1 MQRFQIF
8 KYNRLAI
15 KIQCTFIGV
24 FFVLL
29 FPLLGQAQFKSYDNS
44 NFTGAVSVREIP
56 VVTYKDTCVLAI
68 NYPILPIAPVFV
80 TNNNNVI
87 TNASISPA
95 LPSGLSINNAGVISG
110 STSVLMGYT
119 RYVITFGN
127 SCGNAATKVM
137 WIKTAVGPNIIKQT
151 FCSDTI
157 CNTSDVQSFFIEAT
171 GTNLRYQWRKDGI
184 PITNGI
190 LNGSFIMGAATSQ
203 MSIFQPVAFF
213 ANANYDVIISN
224 DECSIISAPKS
235 FKMLNAPAITAQPQA
250 PNRVCEKNGIQTIS
264 VSANSSNTITY
275 QWRKDGAA
283 IIDTGIYIGTSTRTL
298 KLTNPAL
305 SDTGNYTVVVAD
317 NFCPNYSNEVPVKL
331 NFVRFVGITNLTDTV
346 FCEGQQD
353 TKSLGFTTVGT
364 NIWYQW
370 RQFGAPY
377 NGYEGGI
384 EGSEYSGSST
394 STLTIANPT
403 ARNGGTYT
411 VYANS
416 GSCRIQDRATGKLA
430 IMKNPQITRELSGES
445 VQIGINVTPFDGLKL
460 NFTAKGENP
469 TFIWRRNGIPIPES
483 ELNSGSLYVKYVIRD
498 PVDIRDWSEVFSASL
513 YIKQASY
520 EITEGTYD
528 VVVKTLGCVNDT
540 SVPYVVRF
548 NRVPTTITRHPQVS
562 ADYLCSNEDVYLR
575 VKATGANL
583 SYTWRRNGEILN
595 TIPSG
600 QNGVQ
605 GDWVLFPGDTMLLI
619 RGTYNNNTEGIY
631 DVLIS
636 GAAEPVFSNPTTL
649 RRYPAPQLLTEN
661 NNQFYF
667 CRKDSN
673 IITIKAKAM
682 YGDSLGFTWNVPSN
696 NSQRING
703 QVLTTY
709 NGDYVNF
716 STPIS
721 KNLANGTHQY
731 TVTNH
736 CGQTETRYVQ
746 IQFNGEPS
754 DSLDARVV
762 VPSLACNRAANLTL
776 TTAGTSTN
784 TGLIYQ
790 WQKDGIDLSVSSKY
804 SNSTS
809 RNLIINNL
817 TFEDSGYYEL
827 NLKYP
832 LNQGGCKISSGKT
845 FLKIDSNSTIIAAPV
860 RPPATFTGDGVQTL
874 SVVAHGNNLNYTWSR
889 DWNNI
894 TNNAVFSGQGT
905 PNLTIT
911 NSSDDQGLYRV
922 VVTGACLMDIDS
934 TVKSSITLSPVTL
947 RFFTRI
953 FIASQP
959 TEFSTVCA
967 GDNFANGNV
976 FSYAIINESS
986 DYQGYRSQTTY
997 QWRKNGAAITNQD
1010 FGGGRRISGTNTQ
1023 QIQILKPNQSDSGNY
1038 DLVVIQNCYDPLYQ
1052 TTLISTLLTANRKL
1066 KVNLPAPSKT
1076 IANVTSGSRYYWTK
1090 TGGYYDE
1097 SGTYYNTTTCNLD
1110 TLVLTVVSASQTD
1123 IVATICQGQ
1132 TYTWSANQLDYSQTG
1147 NYTFNDNGLTYR
1159 LNLTVRPRPN
1169 VTLSGGATICQG
1181 TSTSLTISQNNGLGI
1196 SSGVLSDG
1204 TSFNGFGN
1212 STVIIPVS
1220 PTTTTNYT
1228 VSSLTDGVC
1237 PAQAS
1242 NISGNALV
1250 NVLAS
1255 PSVNLS
1261 ASAWDCGANID
1272 SPVTVHLTLGG
1283 DGPWSGALSN
1293 GYSFTSFSNT
1303 VDIPVSYASG
1313 STIRVASLYNQAGC
1327 YAIPSM
1333 LTGSLYIPVKSSILY
1348 VNPSDNTPFYVN
1360 NYTKSQKLC
1369 RSDNWTMRPIIYR
1382 VINGD
1387 SLVVSGLPSGVTASF
1402 MNTYSYNDLVGRSQS
1417 INKALV
1423 ISGAPSVEGVFRY
1436 YVSVPTNA
1444 GCGIA
1449 IDSGVITHLRT
1460 SLTLTQGSN
1469 NQTNALSGIPIET
1482 IQYVTAN
1489 SYGAGAIVEGLPP
1502 GVVASWNNN
1511 QLTISGTPTT
1521 FGNSYNYYIY
1531 LTDICGASWQ
1541 AGSGTINV
1549 LGVGSNTP
1557 TYNTPYNRYACV
1569 GSPIT
1574 NKIWTF
1580 ASPTLNNGQ
1589 TTVTGLPAG
1598 LTASWTSDSLTISGT
1613 PTQTGVFTFVISIS
1627 NGPSLENVIEVL
1639 GRDTLSLF
1647 SGMSSQT
1654 VCSGSF
1660 IDPIVFRTNTTNP
1673 ITSFY
1678 VYGLQNG
1685 INTAF
1690 TQNQAS
1696 FNGSVIGSGARPY
1709 KLYVNGACN
1718 RDSIGGVITILDNTS
1733 AISLTS
1739 ASSTEMQYV
1748 CKQTPIIPITYQ
1760 SLSAVDY
1767 SVTGLP
1773 RGMTVN
1779 WSNQVLTI
1787 SGSPIEGGDYNY
1799 SVTVYYAGNCGSTTR
1814 TGRIIVASGNTVS
1827 NTLSDTLNV
1836 LNGSFSQFYLDFNT
1850 QNAINGNL
1858 TAAPMAVGLPSG
1870 LIAQSRVGN
1879 NGIVGIDLNG
1889 SPNDLPGYY
1898 NFTITSNAHC
1908 GAPTIN
1914 GVVRVDSLYTY
1925 ELMSNSATT
1934 SQQIC
1939 LNGAITPVVYKAS
1952 QIKFVD
1958 YIDVRG
1964 LPNGVSVRGATRI
1977 NSQELD
1983 SSSSIVFCNISN
1995 RVYKSVY
2002 RLSVDRN
2009 NQTTPISIIIEGTP
2023 TQSGSFVYTIS
2034 DNRGAPGYG
2043 GLTRVRSNTII
2054 VSASKLEL
2062 ASNKDFD
2069 KSCRSE
2075 YTSLPPVNIF
2085 DIGDSSQL
2093 KNLGSSISPIV
2104 FGMGEGVNSI
2114 TTTGLPAG
2122 VTPVMSTHSHV
2133 SDGLPRKSYEITGTP
2148 TAAGTFKYT
2157 VTVNGTCGIN
2167 IYTGT
2172 IVIKQNATIAVSSG
2186 STTQSVCQNAAITP
2200 VQFSVQNGGEG
2211 AVALGLPTGVTG
2223 SFTNG
2228 IFTIS
2233 GTPQKPGTY
2242 NYVIKPVD
2250 TSYNV
2255 LDRLFPNI
2263 KVALGLRKLVKEY
2276 RGPAIRL
2283 LRNDGAIRD
2292 FGFVGEDL
2300 DTAAINTWQNEI
2312 VESLRPSRCIKLY
2325 DQSGNGADFVAPE
2338 PSIDSNGN
2346 PVSNYPFLNIDYE
2359 YSSLNNTERFPV
2371 LPRLSFFSYGSE
2383 GMLLNSRVYSAPYTT
2398 AVGLDP
2404 RANYGNVENDIQ
2416 RTFFKVADAQSDSS
2430 VDASLVYNY
2439 NSRSGLLNDA
2449 ISQMNQIGHSN
2460 GWDYNSYL
2468 FTGMV
2473 VFNKE
2478 LSSMER
2484 DEVANLLDV
2493 YYTKYRLTAPATYP
2507 YKATGTITVHAL
2519 PNVSIESPTSQN
2531 CVNDAVTLTAYGAQS
2546 YLWSD
2551 NGTGNIHVVN
2561 PQGNST
2567 YSVIGTD
2574 QFGCS
2579 NTGSKVVPVISYIT
2593 NRDTTICDNRSLV
2606 LTTHTRDVTT
2616 PPIQY
2621 IIFKTTYSDSTEFI
2635 NEVNRNG
2642 MRMILG
2648 EIQAFKNGENL
2659 SLSAYYPDY
2668 FSSPGTDFQRLTQDG
2683 DDNTAFISNA
2693 YKYDFN
2699 YGNIYTMGEED
2710 CISNMQNYET
2720 CSTTPFYIILDLGM
2734 PYSLDSIRIF
2744 TSNTYKQSFKVYAT
2758 LELFENFN
2766 PMEPN
2771 FDINWSNYYQIGE
2784 EVMAKGSF
2792 VYDLPINS
2800 GLASGI
2806 IQPSYQWSTGETTP
2820 QITVNP
2826 TQTTT
2831 YSCTISGEAKT
2842 CTDQVVVTVNQCQ
2855 PVFSSFDTASC
2866 EIYTLPWGV
2875 VVTESGDYVHTY
2887 NNIIGS
2893 DSIVTAHVVIN
2904 QPSVAVHITDSGI
2917 DAYTWHGI
2925 TYRTSGLKYW
2935 IGTNVFG
2942 CDSTVILD
2950 LTMTYSCPPTYSNE
2964 TINACDSY
2972 IWNGVQYN
2980 SSGTYTAIIINEG
2993 LCYNIVTLHLTISTS
3008 TINRSTLSVC
3018 DIYTWAANGQTYT
3031 NSGSYTAVNGCA
3043 TNILNLTVTPSGID
3057 TTTLIICDND
3067 LAIYGYTWPVNN
3079 TVYNSSGIYTYPN
3092 GCRTSVLNLTLSTNI
3107 SATVSSSR
3115 TVCGSY
3121 TWPVN
3126 GQTYTASG
3134 TYTYTLCSFTQIL
3147 YLTIAPST
3155 PSINDTI
3162 TACETYTWAVNG
3174 QTYTNSGIYT
3184 YIAGAGCATNI
3195 LNLTITAVSA
3205 NTTSAS
3211 ACQSYTWALNGQ
3223 TYTNS
3228 GVYTSVAGCA
3238 TNILNLTITAGSA
3251 NTTTAS
3257 ACQSYTW
3264 SVNGQTYTNSGIYT
3278 SVSGCARSILNLTIT
3293 ANICTATLNITV
3305 FLEGFYT
3312 ENGTMRSNLYDM
3324 GISTNDT
3331 ETDSIKVN
3339 LWSVANLSSTI
3350 PDYSVKTVLHKDG
3363 TLTAVLPGATL
3374 NNSYYVA
3381 LKHRNSIETWSA
3393 EPIKILSTTNYDF
3406 STNMSAAF
3414 GNGFND
3420 PMKLINVGKYAIY
3433 AGDVN
3438 QDGLIDLFDVQITE
3452 NNAAGGLLFGYDVS
3466 DCNGDGLTDIFD
3478 LQLIENNST
3487 LLLYYA
3493 RPY

>member
-1 MQRFQIF
+1 VISKNKFNQMHHIQVLRS
-8 KYNRLAI
+8 K
-15 KIQCTFIGV
+15 KSTKKSQCTCVVTFL

-29 FPLLGQAQFKSYDNS
+29 FPILGQAQYKSYDNS
-44 NFTGAVSVREIP
+44 NFSGAV
-56 VVTYKDTCVLAI
+56 AI
-68 NYPILPIAPVFV
+68 SETPIVSYNIIQTVAIDYPIAPIVPTFQSHI
-80 TNNNNVI
+80 NNSAI
-87 TNASISPA
+87 TSASITPA
-95 LPSGLSINNAGVISG
+95 LPSGLSINSAGIISG
-110 STSVLMGYT
+110 TTSQIIALT
-119 RYVITFGN
+119 RYVITI
-127 SCGNAATKVM
+127 GNACGSSTAVM
-137 WIKTAVGPNIIKQT
+137 YLKTAIGPTITKQT
-151 FCSDTI
+151 SCSDSI
-157 CNTSDVQSFFIEAT
+157 CNTADLQSFQVEAT
-171 GTNLRYQWRKDGI
+171 GTNLRYQWRKDGV
-184 PITNGI
+184 PLVDGY
-190 LNGSFIMGAATSQ
+190 LNGSFIIGAKTNQ
-203 MSIFQPVAFF
+203 MTIINPSSFF
-213 ANANYDVIISN
+213 ANGAYDAVISN
-224 DECSIISAPKS
+224 NDCSILSATKS
-235 FKMLNAPAITAQPQA
+235 FVMLYGPQITAQPQA
-250 PNRVCEKNGIQTIS
+250 PSLACEKNSLHTIS
-264 VSANSSNTITY
+264 VAVASTGSTALTY
-275 QWRKDGAA
+275 QWRKDGVS
-283 IIDTGIYIGTSTRTL
+283 IKDTGSYIVGSTTNTL
-298 KLTNPAL
+298 RLTNIVL
-305 SDTGNYTVVVAD
+305 SDTGDYDIVVS
-317 NFCPNYSNEVPVKL
+317 NTFCPTYSNVVPVKL
-331 NFVRFVGITNLTDTV
+331 NFVKILGSKDIIDTA
-346 FCEGQQD
+346 FCEG
-353 TKSLGFTTVGT
+353 
-364 NIWYQW
+364 
-370 RQFGAPY
+370 
-377 NGYEGGI
+377 
-384 EGSEYSGSST
+384 SGSIIFPHPVIGANLSYLWSDRNGPLT
-394 STLTIANPT
+394 GTQFSYLNPSTLVITNPT
-403 ARNGGTYT
+403 QRNEGNYFLSVTSADCPEYDLA
-411 VYANS
+411 YS
-416 GSCRIQDRATGKLA
+416 KLLVF
-430 IMKNPQITRELSGES
+430 KNPQITQELTGEYF
-445 VQIGINVTPFDGLKL
+445 QTPYRSPFVYFMMLRVKV
-460 NFTAKGENP
+460 TAKSP
-469 TFIWRRNGIPIPES
+469 KFIWRKNGIPIPDNVFNNE
-483 ELNSGSLYVKYVIRD
+483 NIYWNYKYQVTSGS
-498 PVDIRDWSEVFSASL
+498 EVETYYELF
-513 YIKQASY
+513 IKQGNY
-520 EITEGTYD
+520 DITEGTYD
-528 VVVKTLGCVNDT
+528 VIVNNGSCVPDT
-540 SVPYVVRF
+540 SRPYVVRF
-548 NRVPTTITRHPQVS
+548 NRIPSSIIQQPVS
-562 ADYLCSNEDVYLR
+562 PDYTCPGQDVYLSVEAR
-575 VKATGANL
+575 GANL
-583 SYTWRRNGEILN
+583 SYQWRRNGVPIDVN
-595 TIPSG
+595 SPRNQIT
-600 QNGVQ
+600 NYYA
-605 GDWVLFPGDTMLLI
+605 LFPPSQYLTSSRLI
-619 RGTYNNNTEGIY
+619 VEVNAETEGIY
-631 DVLIS
+631 DAVVS
-636 GAAEPVFSNPTTL
+636 GPDGDVFSNQATVTSNPV
-649 RRYPAPQLLTEN
+649 PKILTDN
-661 NNQFYF
+661 NYKFYF

-673 IITIKAKAM
+673 LITISVKTEP
-682 YGDSLGFTWNVPSN
+682 GDSLRFQWMNGGISN
-696 NSQRING
+696 EMK
-703 QVLTTY
+703 TTY
-709 NGDYVNF
+709 NGDNVDFKIWVNNNISGGNYHYSIADRCNSYVNR
-716 STPIS
+716 IIQ
-721 KNLANGTHQY
+721 LQY
-731 TVTNH
+731 
-736 CGQTETRYVQ
+736 
-746 IQFNGEPS
+746 NGEPS
-754 DSLDARVV
+754 DSINARVV
-762 VPSLACNRAANLTL
+762 VPSLVCNKASSTTL
-776 TTAGTSTN
+776 TTAGTSSN
-784 TGLIYQ
+784 TDLIYQ
-790 WQKDGIDLSVSSKY
+790 WQKDGIDLPNSSRY
-804 SNSTS
+804 TSTT
-809 RNLIINNL
+809 RNLTIANP
-817 TFEDSGYYEL
+817 TFADSGYYEL

-845 FLKIDSNSTIIAAPV
+845 FLKIESNSSIITEPV
-860 RPPATFTGDGVQTL
+860 RPLATFLGEAQTL
-874 SVVAHGNNLNYTWSR
+874 SVLAEGNNLNYVWKANYRNVNEFS
-889 DWNNI
+889 
-894 TNNAVFSGQGT
+894 ASQYSGQGT
-905 PNLTIT
+905 FALTIPNPT
-911 NSSDDQGLYRV
+911 DAVYTVD
-922 VVTGACLMDIDS
+922 VTGTCLLGSDS
-934 TVKSSITLSPVTL
+934 TIKSMITLPSASPITL
-947 RFFTRI
+947 KYFMPSSCT
-953 FIASQP
+953 SQP
-959 TEFSTVCA
+959 TSFGVVCA
-967 GDNFANGNV
+967 GNGYDNVEVSSEAYINNGYPIGA
-976 FSYAIINESS
+976 S
-986 DYQGYRSQTTY
+986 QGYVSQTHY
-997 QWRKNGAAITNQD
+997 QWRKNGVAITDQD
-1010 FGGGRRISGTNTQ
+1010 FGGGRRIIGTNTQ
-1023 QIQILKPNQSDSGNY
+1023 QIQILMPNQSDSGNY
-1038 DLVVIQNCYDPLYQ
+1038 DLVVIQTCYDPLYQ
-1052 TTLISTLLTANRKL
+1052 TQIIKTFASASSKLT
-1066 KVNLPAPSKT
+1066 VNSPERSITYAD
-1076 IANVTSGSRYYWTK
+1076 IRSGGRYYWSNS
-1090 TGGYYDE
+1090 GQYYQQA
-1097 SGTYYNTTTCNLD
+1097 GTYYRTNNCNID
-1110 TLVLTVVSASQTD
+1110 TLVLTVVPTSLTD

-1147 NYTFNDNGLTYR
+1147 NYTNNDNGLTYR
-1159 LNLTVRPRPN
+1159 LNLTVRPRPSAI
-1169 VTLSGGATICQG
+1169 LSGGASICQL
-1181 TSTSLTISQNNGLGI
+1181 TSTPTLLSLLRTSNYFSIDSI
-1196 SSGVLSDG
+1196 FLSDG
-1204 TSFNGFGN
+1204 TSLKNPGSN
-1212 STVIIPVS
+1212 PLTISVS
-1220 PTTTTNYT
+1220 PTITTNYT
-1228 VSSLTDGVC
+1228 ITRVTDGVC
-1237 PAQAS
+1237 SSLPSDLSGSAIV
-1242 NISGNALV
+1242 NILPV
-1250 NVLAS
+1250 
-1255 PSVNLS
+1255 PSVSLS
-1261 ASAWDCGANID
+1261 APAWDCGANID
-1272 SPVTVHLTLGG
+1272 SPVTVRLTL
-1283 DGPWSGALSN
+1283 SGSDSWRGSLSN
-1293 GYSFTSFSNT
+1293 GYSFSFSSSSNIL
-1303 VDIPVSYASG
+1303 DIPVYYSPG
-1313 STIRVASLYNQAGC
+1313 STIRVTSLQNEQGC
-1327 YAIPSM
+1327 FVPASM
-1333 LTGSLYIPVKSSILY
+1333 LTGSLYMPAKSKIVY
-1348 VNPSDNTPFYVN
+1348 INPSDNTSLYEFN
-1360 NYTKSQKLC
+1360 WSKSQKLC
-1369 RSDNWTMRPIIYR
+1369 RSQNWAMRPIIYR

-1402 MNTYSYNDLVGRSQS
+1402 LNTYSYNDLVGRSQS

-1423 ISGAPSVEGVFRY
+1423 ISGTPSVEGVFRY

-1449 IDSGVITHLRT
+1449 IDSGVITHLRS
-1460 SLTLTQGSN
+1460 SLTLTQGSSY
-1469 NQTNALSGIPIET
+1469 QPNALSGIPIDT
-1482 IQYVTAN
+1482 IRYVITNAN
-1489 SYGAGAIVEGLPP
+1489 PLEASVVGLPP

-1521 FGNSYNYYIY
+1521 FGRNYNYDIY
-1531 LTDICGASWQ
+1531 LTDVCGESWV
-1541 AGSGTINV
+1541 AGSGTIGV
-1549 LGVGSNTP
+1549 FGVGTNTP
-1557 TYNTPYNRYACV
+1557 TYTTPYNRYACV
-1569 GSPIT
+1569 GSTIT

-1580 ASPTLNNGQ
+1580 ASPTLNDGQ

-1613 PTQTGVFTFVISIS
+1613 PTQTGVFTFVISLS

-1660 IDPIVFRTNTTNP
+1660 INPIVFKTNSTNP

-1678 VYGLQNG
+1678 VYGFQNG

-1696 FNGSVIGSGARPY
+1696 FNGSVIGSGERPY

-1718 RDSIGGVITILDNTS
+1718 RDSIGGVITILDNAS

-1739 ASSTEMQYV
+1739 ASSTTMQFV
-1748 CKQTPIIPITYQ
+1748 CIQSPISPITYQ

-1773 RGMTVN
+1773 RGLTVN
-1779 WSNQVLTI
+1779 WSNQTLTI
-1787 SGSPIEGGDYNY
+1787 SGSPIEDGNFDYTF
-1799 SVTVYYAGNCGSTTR
+1799 TVYQQGNCGSITK
-1814 TGRIIVASGNTVS
+1814 TGTIIVASGNTVS

-1836 LNGSFSQFYLDFNT
+1836 LNGSFSRFYLNFNI

-1879 NGIVGIDLNG
+1879 YGIVGVDLNG

-1908 GAPTIN
+1908 GAPTIS
-1914 GVVRVDSLYTY
+1914 GVVRLDSLYTY
-1925 ELMSNSATT
+1925 ELMSNTATT

-1983 SSSSIVFCNISN
+1983 SNSSIVFCNISN

-2023 TQSGSFVYTIS
+2023 TQSGRFDYTIS
-2034 DNRGAPGYG
+2034 DNRGGPGYG

-2062 ASNKDFD
+2062 ASNKDFN

-2122 VTPVMSTHSHV
+2122 VTAVMSTHSHV

-2167 IYTGT
+2167 IYTGK

-2200 VQFSVQNGGEG
+2200 VQFSVQNGGDG

-2242 NYVIKPVD
+2242 NYVIKPID

-2255 LDRLFPNI
+2255 LDRLYPNI

-2276 RGPAIRL
+2276 TGPAIRL

-2312 VESLRPSRCIKLY
+2312 EQTLRPSACVKLY

-2359 YSSLNNTERFPV
+2359 FSSLNNTERFPV
-2371 LPRLSFFSYGSE
+2371 LPRLSFLSYGIP

-2404 RANYGNVENDIQ
+2404 RENYGNVENDIQ

-2430 VDASLVYNY
+2430 IDASLVYNY
-2439 NSRSGLLNDA
+2439 NSRAGLLNDA
-2449 ISQMNQIGHSN
+2449 ISQMNQIGYSN

-2507 YKATGTITVHAL
+2507 YKATGTITVKAL
-2519 PNVSIESPTSQN
+2519 PIVSIESPISQN

-2551 NGTGNIHVVN
+2551 NGTGNVHVVN
-2561 PQGNST
+2561 PQGTST

-2574 QFGCS
+2574 QYGCS
-2579 NTGSKVVPVISYIT
+2579 NVGTKVVPVISYIT
-2593 NRDTTICDNRSLV
+2593 NRDTTICNNRSLV
-2606 LTTHTRDVTT
+2606 LNTHTRDVIT
-2616 PPIQY
+2616 PPVQY
-2621 IIFKTTYSDSTEFI
+2621 IIFKATYSDSTEFV

-2642 MRMILG
+2642 MKMILG
-2648 EIQAFKNGENL
+2648 EFQAFKDGENL
-2659 SLSAYYPDY
+2659 ALSAYLNP
-2668 FSSPGTDFQRLTQDG
+2668 FSNIGNMMSYSSLRDG
-2683 DDNTAFISNA
+2683 DDNTAFISDA
-2693 YKYDFN
+2693 YKYDWN

-2710 CISNMQNYET
+2710 CITNLQNYET

-2744 TSNTYKQSFKVYAT
+2744 TSNKYNQSFKVYAA

-2766 PMEPN
+2766 PMEPE

-2784 EVMAKGSF
+2784 EVMDKGSF

-2800 GLASGI
+2800 GLASAI

-2842 CTDQVVVTVNQCQ
+2842 CTDEVVVTVNQCQ

-2866 EIYTLPWGV
+2866 ESYTLPWGV

-2887 NNIIGS
+2887 NNIIGA

-2904 QPSVAVHITDSGI
+2904 QPSVAVHITDSGV
-2917 DAYTWHGI
+2917 DAYTWNGV

-2935 IGTNVFG
+2935 TGTNVYG

-2980 SSGTYTAIIINEG
+2980 SSGTYTALIFDEG
-2993 LCYNIVTLHLTISTS
+2993 VCYNIVTLYLTISTS
-3008 TINRSTLSVC
+3008 TSNTSTLNVC
-3018 DIYTWAANGQTYT
+3018 DSYTWAANGQTYT

-3043 TNILNLTVTPSGID
+3043 TNILNLTVTRSGID

-3067 LAIYGYTWPVNN
+3067 LAMYGYTWPVNN
-3079 TVYNSSGIYTYPN
+3079 TVYYSSGIYSYPN
-3092 GCRTSVLNLTLSTNI
+3092 GCRTSVLNLTLRNNI
-3107 SATVSSSR
+3107 SATVSTNR
-3115 TVCGSY
+3115 TACDSY

-3134 TYTYTLCSFTQIL
+3134 AYTHTVCSFREIL
-3147 YLTIAPST
+3147 NLTIIPST
-3155 PSINDTI
+3155 SNTSI
-3162 TACETYTWAVNG
+3162 TACETYTWSVNG
-3174 QTYTNSGIYT
+3174 QTYTNSG
-3184 YIAGAGCATNI
+3184 
-3195 LNLTITAVSA
+3195 S
-3205 NTTSAS
+3205 
-3211 ACQSYTWALNGQ
+3211 
-3223 TYTNS
+3223 
-3228 GVYTSVAGCA
+3228 YTSVSGCA
-3238 TNILNLTITAGSA
+3238 TNILNLTITAGSG

-3257 ACQSYTW
+3257 TCDSYTW
-3264 SVNGQTYTNSGIYT
+3264 SVNGQTYTNSGVYT
-3278 SVSGCARSILNLTIT
+3278 SGAGCARSILNLTIT
-3293 ANICTATLNITV
+3293 SSICTATLNVTA

-3312 ENGTMRSNLYDM
+3312 ENGIMRANLYDI

-3331 ETDSIKVN
+3331 ETDSIEVN
-3339 LWSVANLSSTI
+3339 LWSVANLSSAT

-3363 TLTAVLPGATL
+3363 TLTAVLPGETL
-3374 NNSYYVA
+3374 DNNYYIA

-3393 EPIKILSTTNYDF
+3393 QPVKIISTTNYDF
-3406 STNMSAAF
+3406 STSMSAAY

-3420 PMKLINVGKYAIY
+3420 PMKSISIDRYAIY
-3433 AGDVN
+3433 GGDVN
-3438 QDGLIDLFDVQITE
+3438 QDGTIDLFDAQITE
-3452 NNAAGGLLFGYDVS
+3452 NGAANLLFGYDVS
-3466 DCNGDGLTDIFD
+3466 DCNGDGSTDLFD
-3478 LQLIENNST
+3478 LQLIENNSS
-3487 LLLYYA
+3487 LLIYYA
-3493 RPY
+3493 RPF

>member
-1 MQRFQIF
+1 MQRYQIF
-8 KYNRLAI
+8 RYNRLAI
-15 KIQCTFIGV
+15 KIQCTFIGIFL

-213 ANANYDVIISN
+213 ANANYDVVISN
-224 DECSIISAPKS
+224 NECSIISAPKS

-250 PNRVCEKNGIQTIS
+250 PNRVCEKNGIQTMS
-264 VSANSSNTITY
+264 VSATSNTALTY

-283 IIDTGIYIGTSTRTL
+283 ILDTGLYTGTSTRTL

-305 SDTGNYTVVVAD
+305 TDTGNYTVVVAD

-331 NFVRFVGITNLTDTV
+331 NFVRFVGLTNLTDTV

-353 TKSLGFTTVGT
+353 TKSFGFTTVGT

-370 RQFGAPY
+370 LQFGPPY

-394 STLTIANPT
+394 SSLTIANPT

-411 VYANS
+411 LYAYS
-416 GSCRIQDRATGKLA
+416 GSCRIVDPADRATATGKLA
-430 IMKNPQITRELSGES
+430 VMKNPQITRELSGES
-445 VQIGINVTPFDGLKL
+445 VQIDINSTPYDGLKL
-460 NFTAKGENP
+460 NITAKGKNP

-483 ELNSGSLYVKYVIRD
+483 ELNSGSLYVKYLFRD
-498 PVDIRDWSEVFSASL
+498 GVDVHDWSEVFSASL
-513 YIKQASY
+513 FIKQASY

-583 SYTWRRNGEILN
+583 VYTWRRNGEILN
-595 TIPSG
+595 TISSG
-600 QNGVQ
+600 QNGVPSN
-605 GDWVLFPGDTMLLI
+605 WVLFPGDTMLLI
-619 RGTYNNNTEGIY
+619 RGVSNNNNTEGIY

-736 CGQTETRYVQ
+736 CGQSETRYVQ

-762 VPSLACNRAANLTL
+762 VPALACNRAANLTL

-790 WQKDGIDLSVSSKY
+790 WQKDGIDLPVSSKY
-804 SNSTS
+804 SSSTS

-817 TFEDSGYYEL
+817 TFADSGYYEL

-874 SVVAHGNNLNYTWSR
+874 SVVAQGNNLNYTWSR

-922 VVTGACLMDIDS
+922 VVTGACLLDIDS
-934 TVKSSITLSPVTL
+934 TIKSSITLSPVTL

-953 FIASQP
+953 SIASQP

-1052 TTLISTLLTANRKL
+1052 TTSISTLLTANRKL

-1090 TGGYYDE
+1090 TGGYYDQ
-1097 SGTYYNTTTCNLD
+1097 SGTYYNTSTCNLD
-1110 TLVLTVVSASQTD
+1110 TLILTVVPASQTD

-1132 TYTWSANQLDYSQTG
+1132 TYTWSANQLEYSQTG
-1147 NYTFNDNGLTYR
+1147 NYTYNDNGLTYR
-1159 LNLTVRPRPN
+1159 LNLTLRPRPN

-1181 TSTSLTISQNNGLGI
+1181 KSTSLTISQNNGFGI
-1196 SSGVLSDG
+1196 TSGVLSDG
-1204 TSFNGFGN
+1204 TSFNGYGN

-1220 PTTTTNYT
+1220 PTTTTNYS

-1242 NISGNALV
+1242 NISGNVLV
-1250 NVLAS
+1250 NVLAA
-1255 PSVNLS
+1255 PSANLS
-1261 ASAWDCGANID
+1261 APAWDCGANID
-1272 SPVTVHLTLGG
+1272 NPVTVHLTLGG
-1283 DGPWSGALSN
+1283 AGPWSGALSN

-1313 STIRVASLYNQAGC
+1313 TTIRVASLYNQDGC
-1327 YAIPSM
+1327 YATPSM
-1333 LTGSLYIPVKSSILY
+1333 LTGSLYIPIKSSIVY

-1387 SLVVSGLPSGVTASF
+1387 SLVVTGLPNGVTATF

-1436 YVSVPTNA
+1436 YVSVPANA
-1444 GCGIA
+1444 GCGIVR
-1449 IDSGVITHLRT
+1449 DSGVITYLRT
-1460 SLTLTQGSN
+1460 SLTRTQGSN

-1489 SYGAGAIVEGLPP
+1489 TYGSGGTVEGLPP

-1531 LTDICGASWQ
+1531 LTDVCGASWVE
-1541 AGSGTINV
+1541 GSGTINV
-1549 LGVGSNTP
+1549 LGVGTNTP
-1557 TYNTPYNRYACV
+1557 SYTTPYNRYACV

-1580 ASPTLNNGQ
+1580 ASPTLNDGQ

-1598 LTASWTSDSLTISGT
+1598 LSASWTSDSLTISGT
-1613 PTQTGVFTFVISIS
+1613 PTQTGVFTFVISLS

-1647 SGMSSQT
+1647 SGLSSQT

-1660 IDPIVFRTNTTNP
+1660 IDPIVFRTTTTNS

-1678 VYGLQNG
+1678 VSGLQNG
-1685 INTAF
+1685 INTVY

-1709 KLYVNGACN
+1709 KLFVNGACN
-1718 RDSIGGVITILDNTS
+1718 RDSIEGVITIIDNAS

-1739 ASSTEMQYV
+1739 ASSTEMQFV
-1748 CKQTPIIPITYQ
+1748 CKQSPIVPITYQ
-1760 SLSAVDY
+1760 SLTAIDY

-1773 RGMTVN
+1773 RGLTVN
-1779 WSNQVLTI
+1779 WNNQVLTI
-1787 SGSPIEGGDYNY
+1787 SGSPIEAGDFNY

-1814 TGRIIVASGNTVS
+1814 TGRIIVASGNAVS

-1836 LNGSFSQFYLDFNT
+1836 LNGSFSRFYLDFNT
-1850 QNAINGNL
+1850 QNALNGNL

-1908 GAPTIN
+1908 GAPTIS
-1914 GVVRVDSLYTY
+1914 GVVKVDSLYNY
-1925 ELMSNSATT
+1925 ELMSSTATT

-1952 QIKFVD
+1952 QITSAD

-1964 LPNGVSVRGATRI
+1964 LPSGVTVRGATRY
-1977 NSQELD
+1977 NSEELD
-1983 SSSSIVFCNISN
+1983 ADSSIVFCNISKQ
-1995 RVYKSVY
+1995 VYKSVY
-2002 RLSVDRN
+2002 RLPVNRN
-2009 NQTTPISIIIEGTP
+2009 NQTTAISIIIEGTP
-2023 TQSGSFVYTIS
+2023 TQAGRFDYTIS
-2034 DNRGAPGYG
+2034 DNRGPEGWG
-2043 GLTRVRSNTII
+2043 GLTLVRSNTII
-2054 VSASKLEL
+2054 VSASHLEL

-2069 KSCRSE
+2069 KSCRSQ
-2075 YTSLPPVNIF
+2075 YISLPPVNIF

-2093 KNLGSSISPIV
+2093 KNLGSPISPIV
-2104 FGMGEGVNSI
+2104 FGMSEGVNSI
-2114 TTTGLPAG
+2114 NTTGLPAG
-2122 VTPVMSTHSHV
+2122 VTAMMSTHSHV

-2148 TAAGTFKYT
+2148 TTAGTFKYT
-2157 VTVNGTCGIN
+2157 VNVNGTCGLS

-2172 IVIKQNATIAVSSG
+2172 IVIKQNPTIAVSSG
-2186 STTQSVCQNAAITP
+2186 STTQSVCQNAAMTP
-2200 VQFSVQNGGEG
+2200 VQFSVQNGGQG
-2211 AVALGLPTGVTG
+2211 AVALGLPTGVSG

-2242 NYVIKPVD
+2242 NYVIKPID

-2276 RGPAIRL
+2276 TGPAIRL
-2283 LRNDGAIRD
+2283 IRTDGAIRD
-2292 FGFVGEDL
+2292 FGFVGDDL

-2312 VESLRPSRCIKLY
+2312 VQNLRPSACIKLY
-2325 DQSGNGADFVAPE
+2325 DQSGNGADFVA
-2338 PSIDSNGN
+2338 

-2371 LPRLSFFSYGSE
+2371 LPRLSFLSYGVP
-2383 GMLLNSRVYSAPYTT
+2383 GMLLNSRIYSAPYTT

-2404 RANYGNVENDIQ
+2404 RENYGNVENDIQ
-2416 RTFFKVADAQSDSS
+2416 RTFFKVADAQSDST

-2439 NSRSGLLNDA
+2439 YNSGTGLLNEA
-2449 ISQMNQIGHSN
+2449 MSQMNQIGHSN

-2478 LSSMER
+2478 LSGIER

-2507 YKATGTITVHAL
+2507 YKATGTITVNAL
-2519 PNVSIESPTSQN
+2519 PIVSIESPISQN

-2551 NGTGNIHVVN
+2551 NGTGNEHVVN
-2561 PQGNST
+2561 PQGTST

-2574 QFGCS
+2574 QYGCS
-2579 NTGSKVVPVISYIT
+2579 NVGTKVVPVISYIT
-2593 NRDTTICDNRSLV
+2593 NRDTTICDNRTLV
-2606 LTTHTRDVTT
+2606 LNTHTRDVTT
-2616 PPIQY
+2616 PPVQY
-2621 IIFKTTYSDSTEFI
+2621 IIFKATYSDSTEFV

-2642 MRMILG
+2642 MKMILG

-2659 SLSAYYPDY
+2659 SLSAYSPSY
-2668 FSSPGTDFQRLTQDG
+2668 FSEPGIDFQRLTQDG
-2683 DDNTAFISNA
+2683 DDNTAFISDA
-2693 YKYDFN
+2693 YKFDWS
-2699 YGNIYTMGEED
+2699 YGNTYTMGEED
-2710 CISNMQNYET
+2710 CITNGQNYET
-2720 CSTTPFYIILDLGM
+2720 CSTIPFYIVLDLGM

-2744 TSNTYKQSFKVYAT
+2744 TSNKYNQSFKVYAT

-2771 FDINWSNYYQIGE
+2771 FDINWSSYYKIGE

-2800 GLASGI
+2800 GLASAI

-2826 TQTTT
+2826 AQTTT
-2831 YSCTISGEAKT
+2831 YSCTISGGAKT
-2842 CTDQVVVTVNQCQ
+2842 CTDEVVVTVNQCQ
-2855 PVFSSFDTASC
+2855 PVYSSFNTTSC
-2866 EIYTLPWGV
+2866 ESYTLPWGAD
-2875 VVTESGDYVHTY
+2875 VTESGDYVHTY
-2887 NNIIGS
+2887 NNIIGA

-2904 QPSVAVHITDSGI
+2904 QPSGAVLITDSGI
-2917 DAYTWHGI
+2917 DLYIWHGI

-2935 IGTNVFG
+2935 IGRNVSG
-2942 CDSTVILD
+2942 CDSAVILD
-2950 LTMTYSCPPTYSNE
+2950 LTITYTCPPTYSYE
-2964 TINACDSY
+2964 TINACNSY

-2980 SSGTYTAIIINEG
+2980 SSGTYTALIFNEG
-2993 LCYNIVTLHLTISTS
+2993 VCYNIATLYLTITTTTS
-3008 TINRSTLSVC
+3008 NTTNINVC
-3018 DIYTWAANGQTYT
+3018 DSYTWAANGQTYT

-3043 TNILNLTVTPSGID
+3043 TNILNLTVTSSGFD

-3067 LAIYGYTWPVNN
+3067 LAMYGYTWPVNN
-3079 TVYNSSGIYTYPN
+3079 TVYYSSGIYTYPN
-3092 GCRTSVLNLTLSTNI
+3092 GCRTSVLNLTLRNNI
-3107 SATVSSSR
+3107 SATVSTTR
-3115 TVCGSY
+3115 TACDSY
-3121 TWPVN
+3121 TWPAN

-3134 TYTYTLCSFTQIL
+3134 TYTYTVCSFTEIL
-3147 YLTIAPST
+3147 NLTITPST
-3155 PSINDTI
+3155 ST
-3162 TACETYTWAVNG
+3162 TTASACESYTWSANG
-3174 QTYTNSGIYT
+3174 QTYTNSG
-3184 YIAGAGCATNI
+3184 
-3195 LNLTITAVSA
+3195 S
-3205 NTTSAS
+3205 
-3211 ACQSYTWALNGQ
+3211 
-3223 TYTNS
+3223 
-3228 GVYTSVAGCA
+3228 
-3238 TNILNLTITAGSA
+3238 
-3251 NTTTAS
+3251 
-3257 ACQSYTW
+3257 
-3264 SVNGQTYTNSGIYT
+3264 YT
-3278 SVSGCARSILNLTIT
+3278 SVSGCATRILNLTINQCNT
-3293 ANICTATLNITV
+3293 TTTTLNV
-3305 FLEGFYT
+3305 KAYLEGYFR
-3312 ENGTMRSNLYDM
+3312 ENGTMVSTLNDL
-3324 GISTNDT
+3324 GISSDATATDT
-3331 ETDSIKVN
+3331 ITVN
-3339 LWSVANLSSTI
+3339 LWSAANLANAT
-3350 PDYSVKTVLHKDG
+3350 PDYSEKAILHTDG
-3363 TLTAVLPGATL
+3363 TASIQLPGATTG
-3374 NNSYYVA
+3374 NTYYVA
-3381 LKHRNSIETWSA
+3381 IKHRNSIETWSVN
-3393 EPIKILSTTNYDF
+3393 PIMILSTTNYDF
-3406 STNMSAAF
+3406 TTGLNKAYSDGVNAA
-3414 GNGFND
+3414 
-3420 PMKLINVGKYAIY
+3420 MKLLGVGRFGFYG
-3433 AGDVN
+3433 GDVN
-3438 QDGLIDLFDVQITE
+3438 QDGTVDGSDMNDVD
-3452 NNAAGGLLFGYDVS
+3452 NNTSIATFGYDNS
-3466 DCNGDGLTDIFD
+3466 DANGDGATDGLDMNIVD
-3478 LQLIENNST
+3478 NNT
-3487 LLLYYA
+3487 QAGLFFA

>member
-8 KYNRLAI
+8 RYNRLAI
-15 KIQCTFIGV
+15 KIQCTFIGIFL

-44 NFTGAVSVREIP
+44 NFTGAISVREIP

-68 NYPILPIAPVFV
+68 NYPILPIAPIFV

-87 TNASISPA
+87 TSASISPA

-127 SCGNAATKVM
+127 SCGNAATKEM
-137 WIKTAVGPNIIKQT
+137 WIKTAVGPNIIKQPS
-151 FCSDTI
+151 CSDTI
-157 CNTSDVQSFFIEAT
+157 CSSADVQSLYVEAT
-171 GTNLRYQWRKDGI
+171 GTNLRYQWRKDGV
-184 PITNGI
+184 PIANSF
-190 LNGSFIMGAATSQ
+190 LNGSLIIGATTNQ
-203 MSIFQPVAFF
+203 MSIINPTSSF
-213 ANANYDVIISN
+213 ANTNYDVIISN
-224 DECSIISAPKS
+224 DECSILSASKS
-235 FKMLNAPAITAQPQA
+235 FIMLTAPSITTQPDT
-250 PNRVCEKNGIQTIS
+250 PNRVCEKNGIQTMS
-264 VSANSSNTITY
+264 VTANSSNTLTY

-283 IIDTGIYIGTSTRTL
+283 LIDTGLYTGTSTRTL

-317 NFCPNYSNEVPVKL
+317 DFCPNYSNVVPVKL
-331 NFVRFVGITNLTDTV
+331 NFVRFVGMTNLIDTV

-353 TKSLGFTTVGT
+353 TKSFGFTTVGT
-364 NIWYQW
+364 NIWYSW

-411 VYANS
+411 LYAYS
-416 GSCRIQDRATGKLA
+416 GSCRIVDPADRATATGKLA
-430 IMKNPQITRELSGES
+430 VMKNPQITRELSGES
-445 VQIGINVTPFDGLKL
+445 VNVTPFDGLKL
-460 NFTAKGENP
+460 NITAKGENP
-469 TFIWRRNGIPIPES
+469 IFIWRRNGIPIPES

-548 NRVPTTITRHPQVS
+548 NRVPITITRHPQVS

-605 GDWVLFPGDTMLLI
+605 GNWVLFPGDTMLLI

-736 CGQTETRYVQ
+736 CGQSQSRYVQ

-762 VPSLACNRAANLTL
+762 VPALACNRAANLTL

-790 WQKDGIDLSVSSKY
+790 WQKDGIDLPVSSKY
-804 SNSTS
+804 SSSTS

-817 TFEDSGYYEL
+817 TFADSGYYEL

-874 SVVAHGNNLNYTWSR
+874 SVVAQGNNLNYTWSR

-922 VVTGACLMDIDS
+922 VVTGACLLDMDS

-953 FIASQP
+953 SIASQP

-986 DYQGYRSQTTY
+986 DYQGYRSLTTY
-997 QWRKNGAAITNQD
+997 QWRKNGAAITDQD

-1023 QIQILKPNQSDSGNY
+1023 GIQILKPNQSDSGNY

-1066 KVNLPAPSKT
+1066 KVNLPARSKT

-1090 TGGYYDE
+1090 TGGYYQE

-1110 TLVLTVVSASQTD
+1110 TLVLTVISASLTD

-1132 TYTWSANQLDYSQTG
+1132 TYTWSVNQLDYSQTG
-1147 NYTFNDNGLTYR
+1147 NYTYNDNGLTYR

-1181 TSTSLTISQNNGLGI
+1181 ISTSLTISQNNGYGI
-1196 SSGVLSDG
+1196 TSGVLSDG

-1220 PTTTTNYT
+1220 PTTTTNYS

-1237 PAQAS
+1237 PAQAF
-1242 NISGNALV
+1242 NISGNVLV

-1255 PSVNLS
+1255 PSANLS

-1272 SPVTVHLTLGG
+1272 SPATVHLTLGG
-1283 DGPWSGALSN
+1283 DGPWSGTLSN
-1293 GYSFTSFSNT
+1293 GYNFTSFSNT
-1303 VDIPVSYASG
+1303 VEIPVSYASG
-1313 STIRVASLYNQAGC
+1313 STIRVTSLFNQAGC

-1333 LTGSLYIPVKSSILY
+1333 LTGSLYIPVKSSIVY
-1348 VNPSDNTPFYVN
+1348 VNQSDNTTYYEY
-1360 NYTKSQKLC
+1360 NYSKSQNLC
-1369 RSDNWTMRPIIYR
+1369 RTYNWTMRPIIYR
-1382 VINGD
+1382 VSNGD
-1387 SLVVSGLPSGVTASF
+1387 SLVVTGLPTGVTASF
-1402 MNTYSYNDLVGRSQS
+1402 MNTYSFNDITGRSLT

-1436 YVSVPTNA
+1436 YVSVPANA
-1444 GCGIA
+1444 GCGIVR
-1449 IDSGVITHLRT
+1449 DSGVITHLRS

-1489 SYGAGAIVEGLPP
+1489 TYGSGGTVEGLPP

-1531 LTDICGASWQ
+1531 LTDVCGVSWM

-1549 LGVGSNTP
+1549 LGVGINIP
-1557 TYNTPYNRYACV
+1557 TYTTPYNRYACI

-1660 IDPIVFRTNTTNP
+1660 INPIVFKTNSTNP

-1678 VYGLQNG
+1678 VYGFQNG

-1696 FNGSVIGSGARPY
+1696 FNGSVIGSGERPY

-1718 RDSIGGVITILDNTS
+1718 IDSIGGVITILDNTS

-1748 CKQTPIIPITYQ
+1748 CIQSPISPITYQ

-1814 TGRIIVASGNTVS
+1814 TGRIFVASGNALS

-1836 LNGSFSQFYLDFNT
+1836 LNGSFSRFYLDFNI

-1898 NFTITSNAHC
+1898 NFTVTSNAHC

-1914 GVVRVDSLYTY
+1914 GVIRVDSLYTY

-1964 LPNGVSVRGATRI
+1964 LPNGVSVRGATRF

-2023 TQSGSFVYTIS
+2023 TQSGRFDYIIS
-2034 DNRGAPGYG
+2034 DNRSSP

-2069 KSCRSE
+2069 KSCRSQ

-2122 VTPVMSTHSHV
+2122 VTAEMSTHSHV

-2157 VTVNGTCGIN
+2157 VNVNGTCGVN

-2233 GTPQKPGTY
+2233 GTPQIPGTY
-2242 NYVIKPVD
+2242 NYVIKPID

-2255 LDRLFPNI
+2255 LDRLYPNI

-2283 LRNDGAIRD
+2283 LRNDGATRD
-2292 FGFVGEDL
+2292 FGFIGDDL

-2312 VESLRPSRCIKLY
+2312 VQTLRPSACIKLY

-2338 PSIDSNGN
+2338 
-2346 PVSNYPFLNIDYE
+2346 SNYPFLNIDYE

-2371 LPRLSFFSYGSE
+2371 LPRLSFFSFGNA

-2430 VDASLVYNY
+2430 VDASLVYDY
-2439 NSRSGLLNDA
+2439 NSRTGLLNDA
-2449 ISQMNQIGHSN
+2449 ISQMNQIGYSN
-2460 GWDYNSYL
+2460 GWVNNSYL

-2507 YKATGTITVHAL
+2507 YKASGTITVKAL
-2519 PNVSIESPTSQN
+2519 PNVSIESPASQN

-2546 YLWSD
+2546 YLWND
-2551 NGTGNIHVVN
+2551 NGIGSVHVVN
-2561 PQGNST
+2561 PQGTST

-2579 NTGSKVVPVISYIT
+2579 NVGTKVVPVISYIT
-2593 NRDTTICDNRSLV
+2593 NRDTTICNNRSLV

-2621 IIFKTTYSDSTEFI
+2621 IIFKATYSDSTEFV
-2635 NEVNRNG
+2635 NEVNSNG

-2648 EIQAFKNGENL
+2648 EFQAFKDGENL
-2659 SLSAYYPDY
+2659 ALSAYLNP
-2668 FSSPGTDFQRLTQDG
+2668 FSNIGNMMSYSSLRDG
-2683 DDNTAFISNA
+2683 DDNTAFISDA

-2710 CISNMQNYET
+2710 CITNLQNYET
-2720 CSTTPFYIILDLGM
+2720 CSTIPFYIILDLGM

-2744 TSNTYKQSFKVYAT
+2744 TSNKYNQSFKVYAA

-2784 EVMAKGSF
+2784 AVMAKGSF

-2800 GLASGI
+2800 GLASAI
-2806 IQPSYQWSTGETTP
+2806 IQPSYQWSTGETTA

-2866 EIYTLPWGV
+2866 ESYTLPWGV

-2887 NNIIGS
+2887 NNIIGA
-2893 DSIVTAHVVIN
+2893 DSIVTTHVVIN
-2904 QPSVAVHITDSGI
+2904 QPSAVVLITDSGI
-2917 DAYTWHGI
+2917 DAYTWNGV

-2935 IGTNVFG
+2935 IGTNVLG

-2950 LTMTYSCPPTYSNE
+2950 LTMTYSCPPTYTYE

-2993 LCYNIVTLHLTISTS
+2993 VCYNIVTLYLTISTS

-3018 DIYTWAANGQTYT
+3018 DSYTWASNGQTYT

-3057 TTTLIICDND
+3057 TTTLIVCDND

-3079 TVYNSSGIYTYPN
+3079 TVYFLSGIYTYPN
-3092 GCRTSVLNLTLSTNI
+3092 GCRTSVLNLTLRNNI
-3107 SATVSSSR
+3107 SATVSTSR
-3115 TVCGSY
+3115 TACDSY

-3126 GQTYTASG
+3126 GQTYSASG
-3134 TYTYTLCSFTQIL
+3134 AYTHTVCSFT
-3147 YLTIAPST
+3147 
-3155 PSINDTI
+3155 
-3162 TACETYTWAVNG
+3162 E
-3174 QTYTNSGIYT
+3174 
-3184 YIAGAGCATNI
+3184 I
-3195 LNLTITAVSA
+3195 LNLTIIPSIS
-3205 NTTSAS
+3205 NTTIS
-3211 ACQSYTWALNGQ
+3211 ACE
-3223 TYTNS
+3223 
-3228 GVYTSVAGCA
+3228 
-3238 TNILNLTITAGSA
+3238 
-3251 NTTTAS
+3251 
-3257 ACQSYTW
+3257 SYTW

-3278 SVSGCARSILNLTIT
+3278 SVTGCATNILNLTITSGASNTTTASTCNSYTWSVNGQTYTNSGTYTSVSGCARSILNLTIT
-3293 ANICTATLNITV
+3293 SNICTTTLNVTA

-3312 ENGTMRSNLYDM
+3312 ENGIMRSNLYDI

-3331 ETDSIKVN
+3331 ETDSIEVN
-3339 LWSVANLSSTI
+3339 LWSVVNLSSAT
-3350 PDYSVKTVLHKDG
+3350 PDYSVKTVLHKNG
-3363 TLTAVLPGATL
+3363 TLTAVLPGETL
-3374 NNSYYVA
+3374 ESNYYIV

-3393 EPIKILSTTNYDF
+3393 QPVKIISTTNYDF
-3406 STNMSAAF
+3406 STSMSSAY

-3420 PMKLINVGKYAIY
+3420 PMKLISVGKYAIFG
-3433 AGDVN
+3433 GDVN
-3438 QDGLIDLFDVQITE
+3438 QDGTVDLFDAQITE
-3452 NNAAGGLLFGYDVS
+3452 NGAANLLFGYDAS
-3466 DCNGDGLTDIFD
+3466 DSNGDGSTDIFD
-3478 LQLIENNST
+3478 LQLIENNSS
-3487 LLLYYA
+3487 LLIYYA
-3493 RPY
+3493 RPF